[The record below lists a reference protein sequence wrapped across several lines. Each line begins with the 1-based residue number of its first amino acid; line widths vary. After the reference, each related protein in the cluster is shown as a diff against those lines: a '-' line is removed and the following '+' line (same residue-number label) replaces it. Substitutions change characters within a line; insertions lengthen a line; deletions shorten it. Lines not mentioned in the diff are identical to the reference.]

1 MCQWCLAL
9 SNMKRLLSPFFA
21 TKIKLKPIRGYEFS
35 DLLSSTDSK
44 VTGYSLF
51 LNEKSI
57 FITLLFLCTD
67 PTALWGQS
75 LNILDFEII
84 AQGSEMLGHDT

>member
-1 MCQWCLAL
+1 M
-9 SNMKRLLSPFFA
+9 
-21 TKIKLKPIRGYEFS
+21 LKPIGGYEFS
-35 DLLSSTDSK
+35 DPLLNTDSK
-44 VTGYSLF
+44 MTGYSLF

-67 PTALWGQS
+67 PTALGGQS

>member
-1 MCQWCLAL
+1 MN
-9 SNMKRLLSPFFA
+9 SDPLLN
-21 TKIKLKPIRGYEFS
+21 
-35 DLLSSTDSK
+35 TDSK
-44 VTGYSLF
+44 MTGYSLF